1 MNIIKLVVESVYSNR
16 TDVTVLVEPGEMTVT
31 CLDPER
37 NNPLDWTVSY
47 RLQGDYT
54 KLPAAIT
61 SIQEYSTVEEAI
73 NLVEQQLADAPGVR
87 SDLRLME
94 LFE

>member
-37 NNPLDWTVSY
+37 NNPLDC
-47 RLQGDYT
+47 
-54 KLPAAIT
+54 
-61 SIQEYSTVEEAI
+61 
-73 NLVEQQLADAPGVR
+73 
-87 SDLRLME
+87 
-94 LFE
+94 